1 MPKKKEEASN
11 TWIIPVAPGTK
22 VVIVPPDKPRV
33 KLEHLPGEPL
43 EPIQVKD
50 KQIRDAAVRSGVY
63 RYATA
68 AEIKSVTK
76 GATDE
81 L

>member
-1 MPKKKEEASN
+1 MPKRKEEN

-22 VVIVPPDKPRV
+22 VVIIPPGKPRV
-33 KLEHLPGEPL
+33 KLEHLLGEPY

-68 AEIKSVTK
+68 AEIKSK
-76 GATDE
+76 EADDE